1 MSCTISGLGGILQR
15 YLLASNSSM
24 FQTEK
29 PFESYEPDLTNTKTN
44 ELKKGFQSNTVEPW
58 IASNLVCECFTR

>member
-15 YLLASNSSM
+15 YLLASNSPT

-29 PFESYEPDLTNTKTN
+29 PFEIYEPDLSNTKTK
-44 ELKKGFQSNTVEPW
+44 ELKKRF
-58 IASNLVCECFTR
+58 